1 MIDISH
7 LIIIFIL
14 AAIYL
19 AIESQTTFKAK

>member
-7 LIIIFIL
+7 LIVIFIL

-19 AIESQTTFKAK
+19 GIESQTTFKAK